1 MSIGQ
6 AENAW
11 NVLGWQKSSFWLFH
25 MMLRKNPNVN
35 YLAYPILSHEAV

>member
-11 NVLGWQKSSFWLFH
+11 NVLGWPKSSFGLFH
-25 MMLRKNPNVN
+25 MMLQKNPTVN
-35 YLAYPILSHEAV
+35 FLANPILSHEAV